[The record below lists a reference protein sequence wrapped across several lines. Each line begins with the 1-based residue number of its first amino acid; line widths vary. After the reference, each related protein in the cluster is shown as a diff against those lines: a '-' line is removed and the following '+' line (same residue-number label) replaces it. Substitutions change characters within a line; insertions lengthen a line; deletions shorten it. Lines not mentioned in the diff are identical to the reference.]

1 MSIFGKRKLNILVLG
16 ADGMLGY
23 DVYEHFKKLSM
34 MKDSNV
40 SVVTGITLANG
51 LDFTVRHELST
62 WMSDKIHYDVCINC
76 IAYTDTWKAE
86 HDAEGKLMSYK
97 LNALAPQYIAESC
110 NQYKTKLIHISTD
123 YVFSEM
129 SLPSFVGE
137 KVDIFNEPFPK
148 NNYGMHKLL
157 GEKGVA
163 EIFNLKKK
171 NYAILRTSWLYGN
184 HNNKSFVH
192 KFMKNVGK
200 ACKEASERK
209 DEYREIVVNMTSDE
223 YSIPTSTVCVID
235 CINDVIK
242 HNKYGIM
249 HAVPFS
255 AIGEAPPSRL
265 DFAKEILLHYKCGEE
280 LFGRKI
286 SDVVLNGT
294 NLPLDALQ
302 PTRSSMMSS
311 FFTVESWQWYLHQFM
326 FKYSQD
332 ILKFAI
338 KENTK

>member
-40 SVVTGITLANG
+40 GVVTGITLADG
-51 LDFTVRHELST
+51 LDFTVRHELGA
-62 WMSDKIHYDVCINC
+62 WMSEKIHYDVCINC

-86 HDAEGKLMSYK
+86 HDSEGKLMSYK
-97 LNALAPQYIAESC
+97 LNTLAPKYIAESC
-110 NQYKTKLIHISTD
+110 NFHKTKLIHISTD

-129 SLPSFVGE
+129 SYSLFTRI
-137 KVDIFNEPFPK
+137 KADIFTEPFPK

-157 GEKGVA
+157 GEKGIA
-163 EIFNLKKK
+163 ESFKSNKD
-171 NYAILRTSWLYGN
+171 YAILRTSWLYGA
-184 HNNKSFVH
+184 HNSKSFVH

-200 ACKEASERK
+200 ACKEANNEKSAEV
-209 DEYREIVVNMTSDE
+209 IVDMTSDE
-223 YSIPTSTVCVID
+223 HSIPTSTDCVIS
-235 CINDVIK
+235 CIDNVIEHK
-242 HNKYGIM
+242 MHGIM

-255 AIGEAPPSRL
+255 AISETPPSRL
-265 DFAKEILLHYKCGEE
+265 DFAKEILTNYTCGEE

-294 NLPLDALQ
+294 SLPPTALQ

>member
-23 DVYEHFKKLSM
+23 DVYEHFKMLSM

-40 SVVTGITLANG
+40 SVATGITLADG
-51 LDFTVRHELST
+51 LDFTVRHELGA

-97 LNALAPQYIAESC
+97 LNALAPKYIAESC
-110 NQYKTKLIHISTD
+110 NFHKTKLIHISTD
-123 YVFSEM
+123 YVFSQY
-129 SLPSFVGE
+129 SYSFINQKASPND
-137 KVDIFNEPFPK
+137 KVWPI

-157 GEKGVA
+157 GEKGIA
-163 EIFNLKKK
+163 ESFKSNKD
-171 NYAILRTSWLYGN
+171 YAILRTSWLYGN

-209 DEYREIVVNMTSDE
+209 DKYREIVVNMTSDE
-223 YSIPTSTVCVID
+223 YSIPTSTICVID

-242 HNKYGIM
+242 HNEYGIM

-255 AIGEAPPSRL
+255 TISEAPPSRL
-265 DFAKEILLHYKCGEE
+265 DFAKEILENYICGEE

-294 NLPLDALQ
+294 SLSPDALQ

-326 FKYSQD
+326 LKYSQD

>member
-1 MSIFGKRKLNILVLG
+1 MSILGKRKLNILVLG

-40 SVVTGITLANG
+40 GIVTGITLADG
-51 LDFTVRHELST
+51 LDFTVRHELGV

-86 HDAEGKLMSYK
+86 HDTEGKLMSYK

-110 NQYKTKLIHISTD
+110 NHYKTKLIHISTD
-123 YVFSEM
+123 YVFSQY
-129 SLPSFVGE
+129 SYSFISQKASPND
-137 KVDIFNEPFPK
+137 KVWPI

-157 GEKGVA
+157 GEKGIA
-163 EIFNLKKK
+163 ESFKSNKD
-171 NYAILRTSWLYGN
+171 YAILRTSWLYGA
-184 HNNKSFVH
+184 HNNKSFIH

-200 ACKEASERK
+200 ACKEANNEKSAEV
-209 DEYREIVVNMTSDE
+209 IVDMTSDE
-223 YSIPTSTVCVID
+223 HSVPTSTACVID
-235 CINDVIK
+235 CIDDVIK
-242 HNKYGIM
+242 YGKYGIM

-255 AIGEAPPSRL
+255 AISETPPSRL
-265 DFAKEILLHYKCGEE
+265 DFAKEILANYKCGEV

-294 NLPLDALQ
+294 SLPPAALQ

-311 FFTVESWQWYLHQFM
+311 FSDVASWQWYIYKFM
-326 FKYSQD
+326 LKYGKD
-332 ILKFAI
+332 ILEFAT
-338 KENTK
+338 KENEK

>member
-1 MSIFGKRKLNILVLG
+1 MSILGKRKLNILVLG

-40 SVVTGITLANG
+40 NVVTGITLANG
-51 LDFTVRHELST
+51 FDFTVRHELGAFMT
-62 WMSDKIHYDVCINC
+62 NKIHYDWCINC

-86 HDAEGKLMSYK
+86 HDTEGKLMSYK

-110 NQYKTKLIHISTD
+110 NFHKTKLIHISTD

-129 SLPSFVGE
+129 SYSLFTGI
-137 KVDIFNEPFPK
+137 KADIFNEPFPK

-157 GEKGVA
+157 GEKEIA
-163 EIFNLKKK
+163 ESFNLKRK
-171 NYAILRTSWLYGN
+171 NYAILRTSWLYGA
-184 HNNKSFVH
+184 HNSKSFVH

-200 ACKEASERK
+200 ACKEANNEESAEV
-209 DEYREIVVNMTSDE
+209 IVDMTSDE
-223 YSIPTSTVCVID
+223 HSIPTSTACVID
-235 CINDVIK
+235 CIDDVIK
-242 HNKYGIM
+242 YGKYGIM

-255 AIGEAPPSRL
+255 AISETPPSRL
-265 DFAKEILLHYKCGEE
+265 DFAKEILANYKCGEE

-294 NLPLDALQ
+294 SLPPAALQ

-311 FFTVESWQWYLHQFM
+311 FSDVASWQWYIYKFM
-326 FKYSQD
+326 RKHGKE
-332 ILKFAI
+332 ILEFAI
-338 KENTK
+338 KENEK